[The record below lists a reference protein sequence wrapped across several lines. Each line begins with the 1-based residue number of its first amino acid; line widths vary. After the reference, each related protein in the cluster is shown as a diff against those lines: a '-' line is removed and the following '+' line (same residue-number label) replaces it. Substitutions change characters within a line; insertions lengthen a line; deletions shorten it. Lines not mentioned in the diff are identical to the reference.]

1 MMHLDLSRT
10 DFTFQYPPFNV
21 LQVKV
26 ANILQE
32 RRPLHVYVHIPYC
45 KTKCRYCYYKL
56 WAVGEHATDEIDEYL
71 KVLSKEIEIV
81 SREPAVQAC
90 AVRSLYIGGGTP
102 SLLSLDQLTRLFDQ
116 LKRSFTFAD
125 NYEFCIEANPDE
137 NVLTPEKLAVLKESG
152 VTRLSIGVQS
162 LDDRILKLNG
172 RAGSA
177 DEFYRTYEIAKSLG
191 FHVINLDFMSGMLG
205 ENWTN
210 WTRQF
215 DTILSL
221 RPENVSMYKLEFY
234 LNTRLSKQIRQTKRA
249 PGLLDDEEEAK
260 YAEYAF
266 ERLQNEGAYIAKN
279 CYSLTRAEEV
289 AHVHAAGV
297 WDGESLLGLGLSA
310 YGLFDGRM
318 YQNTLELKDYA
329 DAVSCG
335 KRPVHRAHLVS
346 ARERVART
354 MVFGIK
360 KLGISRTKFRE
371 CHGFEMMLLYGDTIR
386 ELIENGLVIDDGETI
401 KVPQSKY
408 VYADDIC
415 RAFFLPE
422 HETMMRGHLTRSKI
436 DSLVSERPSESVA
449 AAV

>member
-1 MMHLDLSRT
+1 MHLDLTRT
-10 DFTFQYPPFNV
+10 DFTFQYPPFNL
-21 LQVKV
+21 LQVKDT
-26 ANILQE
+26 NILQQKQ
-32 RRPLHVYVHIPYC
+32 PLHVYVHIPYC

-56 WAVGEHATDEIDEYL
+56 WAVGEQATDEIDHYL
-71 KVLSKEIEIV
+71 SLLSREIEIV
-81 SREPAVQAC
+81 SREPEVQAC
-90 AVRSLYIGGGTP
+90 GVKSLYIGGGTP
-102 SLLSLDQLTRLFDQ
+102 TLLSLDQLTRLFDR
-116 LKRSFTFAD
+116 LKRSFPFID
-125 NYEFCIEANPDE
+125 NYEFCVEANPDE
-137 NVLTPEKLAVLKESG
+137 KGLTPEKLAVLKDNG

-172 RAGSA
+172 RAGSEK
-177 DEFYRTYEIAKSLG
+177 EFYGAYEVARSLG
-191 FHVINLDFMSGMLG
+191 FHCINLDFMSGMLG

-234 LNTRLSKQIRQTKRA
+234 LNTRLSRQIRQTKRA
-249 PGLLDDEEEAK
+249 PGLVSDEEEAK

-266 ERLQNEGAYIAKN
+266 ERLQNEGGYIVKN
-279 CYSLTRAEEV
+279 CYSLTCSEEV

-310 YGLFDGRM
+310 YGLFNGRM
-318 YQNTLELKDYA
+318 YQNTAELKDYE
-329 DAVSCG
+329 DAVNCG
-335 KRPVHRAHLVS
+335 NRPVHRAHLVS

-360 KLGISRTKFRE
+360 KLGISRSKFRE
-371 CHGFEMMLLYGDTIR
+371 RQGFEMMLLYGDIIR
-386 ELIENGLVIDDGETI
+386 DLIERGLLIDDGETI
-401 KVPQSKY
+401 KVPRSKY

-422 HETMMRGHLTRSKI
+422 HATMMRGHLTRSKI
-436 DSLVSERPSESVA
+436 DALAYQSAFQA
-449 AAV
+449 AAEA

>member
-1 MMHLDLSRT
+1 MMHLDLTRT
-10 DFTFQYPPFNV
+10 DFTFQYPPFNL
-21 LQVKV
+21 LQVKD
-26 ANILQE
+26 ANILQQKP
-32 RRPLHVYVHIPYC
+32 PLHIYVHIPYC

-56 WAVGEHATDEIDEYL
+56 WAVGDQATDEIDAYL
-71 KVLSKEIEIV
+71 NLLSKEIEIV
-81 SREPAVQAC
+81 SREPQVQAC
-90 AVRSLYIGGGTP
+90 GVRSLYIGGGTP
-102 SLLSLDQLTRLFDQ
+102 SLLSLDQLTRLFDV
-116 LKRSFTFAD
+116 LKRSFSFTE

-137 NVLTPEKLAVLKESG
+137 HVLTPDKLALLKSSG

-177 DEFYRTYEIAKSLG
+177 AEFHRAYEIAKSLG

-210 WTRQF
+210 WKRQF

-249 PGLLDDEEEAK
+249 PGLLDDDEEAK

-266 ERLQNEGAYIAKN
+266 DRLQDDGGYIAKN
-279 CYSLTRAEEV
+279 CYSLTRSEEV
-289 AHVHAAGV
+289 GHVHAAGV

-310 YGLFDGRM
+310 YGLFNGRM
-318 YQNTLELKDYA
+318 YQNTLDLKEYEQA
-329 DAVSCG
+329 INSG
-335 KRPVHRAHLVS
+335 NRPVHRGHLVS
-346 ARERVART
+346 ARESVART

-360 KLGISRTKFRE
+360 KLGISRSKFRE
-371 CHGFEMMLLYGDTIR
+371 RHGFEMTLLYGDIIR
-386 ELIENGLVIDDGETI
+386 ELVESDLLIDDGETI
-401 KVPQSKY
+401 CVPRSKY

-415 RAFFLPE
+415 RAFFLSE
-422 HETMMRGHLTRSKI
+422 HETMMRGHLTRTKI
-436 DSLVSERPSESVA
+436 NSLVAGSFPETIAKSA
-449 AAV
+449 

>member
-1 MMHLDLSRT
+1 MHLELTRT
-10 DFTFQYPPFNV
+10 DFTFQYPPFNL
-21 LQVKV
+21 LQVKDS
-26 ANILQE
+26 NILQQKQ
-32 RRPLHVYVHIPYC
+32 PLHIYVHIPYC

-56 WAVGEHATDEIDEYL
+56 WAVGEDATDEIDNYL
-71 KVLSKEIEIV
+71 GLLSKEIEIV
-81 SREPAVQAC
+81 SRQAEVQAC
-90 AVRSLYIGGGTP
+90 GVKSLYIGGGTP
-102 SLLSLDQLTRLFDQ
+102 TLLSLDQLTRLFDR
-116 LKRSFTFAD
+116 LKQSFPFTD
-125 NYEFCIEANPDE
+125 NYEFCVEANPDE
-137 NVLTPEKLAVLKESG
+137 NVLTPEKLALLKDSG
-152 VTRLSIGVQS
+152 VTRLSMGVQS

-177 DEFYRTYEIAKSLG
+177 DEFYHAYEVARSLD
-191 FHVINLDFMSGMLG
+191 FHAINLDFMSGMLG

-234 LNTRLSKQIRQTKRA
+234 LNTRLSKQIRQAKRA
-249 PGLLDDEEEAK
+249 PGLLSDDEEAK

-266 ERLQNEGAYIAKN
+266 ERLQNEGGYIAKN
-279 CYSLTRAEEV
+279 CYSLTREEDV

-318 YQNTLELKDYA
+318 YQNASEMKDYA
-329 DAVSCG
+329 DAIRGG

-346 ARERVART
+346 ARERIART

-360 KLGISRTKFRE
+360 KLGISRSKFRE
-371 CHGFEMMLLYGDTIR
+371 RHGFEMMLLYGDTIR
-386 ELIENGLVIDDGETI
+386 HLLDERVLIDDGEAI
-401 KVPQSKY
+401 KVPRSKY

-415 RAFFLPE
+415 RAFFLPD

-436 DSLVSERPSESVA
+436 DSLVSERPSETA
-449 AAV
+449 A

>member
-1 MMHLDLSRT
+1 MHLDLTRT
-10 DFTFQYPPFNV
+10 DFTFQYPPFNL
-21 LQVKV
+21 LQVKD
-26 ANILQE
+26 ADILQQ
-32 RRPLHVYVHIPYC
+32 RQPLHVYVHIPYC

-56 WAVGEHATDEIDEYL
+56 WAVGDQATDEIDDYL
-71 KVLSKEIEIV
+71 KLLSREIEMA
-81 SREPAVQAC
+81 SREPQVQAC
-90 AVRSLYIGGGTP
+90 GVRSVYIGGGTP
-102 SLLSLDQLTRLFDQ
+102 SLLSLDQLTRLFAV
-116 LKRSFTFAD
+116 LKRSFSFTE
-125 NYEFCIEANPDE
+125 NYEICLEANPDE
-137 NVLTPEKLAVLKESG
+137 NVLTPDKLALLKNLG

-177 DEFYRTYEIAKSLG
+177 DEFYRAYENAKSLG

-210 WTRQF
+210 WKQQF

-234 LNTRLSKQIRQTKRA
+234 LNTRLSKQIRQAKRA
-249 PGLLDDEEEAK
+249 PGLLNDDEEAK

-266 ERLQNEGAYIAKN
+266 ERLQDEGGYIPKN
-279 CYSLTRAEEV
+279 CYSLTRAEDV

-310 YGLFDGRM
+310 YGLFNGRM
-318 YQNTLELKDYA
+318 YQNTLDLKEYEHA
-329 DAVSCG
+329 IVSG
-335 KRPVHRAHLVS
+335 NRPVHRGHLVS
-346 ARERVART
+346 ARESVART

-371 CHGFEMMLLYGDTIR
+371 RHGFEMMLLYGDIIR
-386 ELIENGLVIDDGETI
+386 ELIENGLLVDDGETI
-401 KVPQSKY
+401 RVPRSKY

-422 HETMMRGHLTRSKI
+422 HETMMRGHLTRAKI
-436 DSLVSERPSESVA
+436 NSLVATSSSQPIAKSA
-449 AAV
+449 

>member
-1 MMHLDLSRT
+1 MMHLDLTRT
-10 DFTFQYPPFNV
+10 DFTFQYPPFNL
-21 LQVKV
+21 LQVKD
-26 ANILQE
+26 ANILHE
-32 RRPLHVYVHIPYC
+32 KHPLHVYVHIPYC

-71 KVLSKEIEIV
+71 NLLSREIEIV
-81 SREPAVQAC
+81 SRAPEVQAC
-90 AVRSLYIGGGTP
+90 GVRSLYIGGGTP
-102 SLLSLDQLTRLFDQ
+102 SLLSLDQLARLFDQ
-116 LKRSFTFAD
+116 LKRSFVFTD
-125 NYEFCIEANPDE
+125 NYELCVEANPDE
-137 NVLTPEKLAVLKESG
+137 HVLTPEKLALLKTSG

-177 DEFYRTYEIAKSLG
+177 DEFYRAYEIAKSLG
-191 FHVINLDFMSGMLG
+191 FHAINLDFMSGMLG

-249 PGLLDDEEEAK
+249 PGLLSDEEEAK

-266 ERLQNEGAYIAKN
+266 ERLQNEGGYLAKN
-279 CYSLTRAEEV
+279 CYSLTRTEEV

-318 YQNTLELKDYA
+318 YQNTLDLKDYELA
-329 DAVSCG
+329 ISSG
-335 KRPVHRAHLVS
+335 RRPVHRAHLIS

-360 KLGISRTKFRE
+360 KLGISRSKFRE
-371 CHGFEMMLLYGDTIR
+371 RHGFEMMLLYGDIIR
-386 ELIENGLVIDDGETI
+386 DLIYNGLLIDDGETI
-401 KVPQSKY
+401 QVPRSKY

-422 HETMMRGHLTRSKI
+422 HETMMRGHLTRGKI
-436 DSLVSERPSESVA
+436 DSLVAERPSESMA
-449 AAV
+449 AST

>member
-1 MMHLDLSRT
+1 MMHLDLTRT
-10 DFTFQYPPFNV
+10 DFTFQYPPFNL
-21 LQVKV
+21 LQVKD
-26 ANILQE
+26 ANILQQKQL
-32 RRPLHVYVHIPYC
+32 LHVYVHIPYC

-56 WAVGEHATDEIDEYL
+56 WAVGDQATDEIDDYL
-71 KVLSKEIEIV
+71 KLLSREIEIV
-81 SREPAVQAC
+81 SREPQVQAC
-90 AVRSLYIGGGTP
+90 SVRSLYIGGGTP
-102 SLLSLDQLTRLFDQ
+102 SLLSLDQLTRLFDV
-116 LKRSFTFAD
+116 LKRSFQFTD
-125 NYEFCIEANPDE
+125 DYEICVEANPDE
-137 NVLTPEKLAVLKESG
+137 NVLTAEKLALLKGSG
-152 VTRLSIGVQS
+152 VTRLSMGVQS

-177 DEFYRTYEIAKSLG
+177 DEFYRAYEIAKSLG

-249 PGLLDDEEEAK
+249 PGLLNDEEEAK

-266 ERLQNEGAYIAKN
+266 DRMQKEGGYIAKN
-279 CYSLTRAEEV
+279 CYSLTRDEEV
-289 AHVHAAGV
+289 AHVHATGV

-310 YGLFDGRM
+310 YGLFNGRM
-318 YQNTLELKDYA
+318 YQNTLELKDYEEA
-329 DAVSCG
+329 IVSG
-335 KRPVHRAHLVS
+335 NRPIHRGHLVS
-346 ARERVART
+346 ARESVART

-360 KLGISRTKFRE
+360 KLGISRSKFRE
-371 CHGFEMMLLYGDTIR
+371 RHGFEMTLLYGDIIR
-386 ELIENGLVIDDGETI
+386 DLIELGLLTDDGETI
-401 KVPQSKY
+401 QVPRSKY

-436 DSLVSERPSESVA
+436 DSLVAGRPLESMA
-449 AAV
+449 AE

>member
-1 MMHLDLSRT
+1 MTHLDLTRT
-10 DFTFQYPPFNV
+10 DFTFQYPPFNL
-21 LQVKV
+21 LQVKD
-26 ANILQE
+26 ANILQQKQL
-32 RRPLHVYVHIPYC
+32 LHVYVHIPYC

-56 WAVGEHATDEIDEYL
+56 WAVGDQATDEIDDYL
-71 KVLSKEIEIV
+71 KLLSREIEIV
-81 SREPAVQAC
+81 SREPQVQAC
-90 AVRSLYIGGGTP
+90 SVRSLYIGGGTP
-102 SLLSLDQLTRLFDQ
+102 SLLSLDQLTRLFDV
-116 LKRSFTFAD
+116 LKRSFQFTD
-125 NYEFCIEANPDE
+125 DYEICVEANPDE
-137 NVLTPEKLAVLKESG
+137 NVLTAEKLALLKGSG
-152 VTRLSIGVQS
+152 VTRLSMGVQS

-177 DEFYRTYEIAKSLG
+177 DEFYRAYEIAKSLG

-249 PGLLDDEEEAK
+249 PGLLNDEEEAK

-266 ERLQNEGAYIAKN
+266 DRMQKEGGYIAKN
-279 CYSLTRAEEV
+279 CYSLTRDEEV
-289 AHVHAAGV
+289 AHVHATGV

-310 YGLFDGRM
+310 YGLFNGRM
-318 YQNTLELKDYA
+318 YQNTLELKDYEEA
-329 DAVSCG
+329 IVSG
-335 KRPVHRAHLVS
+335 NRPIHRGHLVS
-346 ARERVART
+346 ARESVART

-360 KLGISRTKFRE
+360 KLGISRSKFRE
-371 CHGFEMMLLYGDTIR
+371 RHGFEMTLLYGDIIR
-386 ELIENGLVIDDGETI
+386 DLIELGLLTDDGETI
-401 KVPQSKY
+401 QVPRSKY

-436 DSLVSERPSESVA
+436 DSLVAGRPLESMA
-449 AAV
+449 AE